1 MTISHAALVLVVA
14 AIACKDPATSRTVA
28 RPGEATTVP
37 DLSAAAPA
45 VTLGGS
51 AEPTAPAVPHRAVPL
66 IVEPEVLAA
75 IETAGGGLA
84 ALLGATHAKDTAAL
98 ATASP
103 RYAALAKTIEADL
116 AAIAASTPD
125 AGVTVRGNRHRLFDA
140 RWLRSPKTH
149 FELVGVA
156 PRLDRARPP
165 HDCGDVRLI
174 YRLAYETSVRGARVA
189 SRVPMTL
196 SVSLSARPG
205 DAAHGCRADAAAW
218 RAPDAIATDPTALG
232 RWVVS
237 ADGPLGAGALDPA
250 RVVLVLSNL
259 QVLRT
264 PAGAQP
270 SLGGHAEYHL
280 RAFEPDEQGALV
292 ATTLEN
298 TPDVARIRAD
308 KRLRDE
314 LLAWLRDEANLAQID
329 EGLHRLPAH
338 LLATHAVS
346 VSPHGLARPANRSF
360 GAIFT
365 PRELASLPLAGRA
378 TIATPEALLRRLDEQ
393 TCQGCHQVRS
403 VAGFH
408 LVGRDPPETP
418 AGAALAIAYSPFVA
432 TEATRRAQLID
443 ALAAGTSA
451 SLARPPSSVEE
462 SHAQPAGVGD
472 ACEVGSVVASVRSPR
487 LDSIARKRMLRCAP
501 GLSCTRV
508 RGGFP
513 GGMCQAS
520 CDALPDGAVCGVIA
534 VHPFN
539 DCLGGGAPYSECMKH
554 VRPIGLA
561 RCSDLE
567 PCRDD
572 YVCARTPS
580 GDGAC
585 VPPYFL
591 FQMRVDGH
599 PP

>member
-1 MTISHAALVLVVA
+1 MTISHGAIVLLAVA
-14 AIACKDPATSRTVA
+14 TACKDTATPRSAVRPATVA
-28 RPGEATTVP
+28 PGDAT
-37 DLSAAAPA
+37 AAVA
-45 VTLGGS
+45 
-51 AEPTAPAVPHRAVPL
+51 TAPSTPTTPDVPRRPVAL
-66 IVEPEVLAA
+66 IVEPEALAA
-75 IETAGGGLA
+75 IEAAGGALA
-84 ALLGATHAKDTAAL
+84 ALLGAPQAKDTAAL
-98 ATASP
+98 AAASP
-103 RYAALAKTIEADL
+103 RYAALARTLEADL
-116 AAIAASTPD
+116 AAIAAATPD
-125 AGVTVRGNRHRLFDA
+125 AGVSVRGHRHRLFDA
-140 RWLRSPKTH
+140 SWLRSPKTR
-149 FELVGVA
+149 FELVGVS
-156 PRLDRARPP
+156 PRLDRTRP
-165 HDCGDVRLI
+165 HEDCGDVRLI
-174 YRLAYETSVRGARVA
+174 YRLAYETSAKGVRVA

-196 SVSLSARPG
+196 SVSLAARPS
-205 DAAHGCRADAAAW
+205 DVAHGCRADAAAW
-218 RAPDAIATDPTALG
+218 RAPEAVAADPAALG

-237 ADGPLGAGALDPA
+237 PDGPLGANALDPA

-264 PAGAQP
+264 PAAAQP

-280 RAFEPDEQGALV
+280 RAFELDEHGALV
-292 ATTLEN
+292 VTTLEN
-298 TPDVARIRAD
+298 TPDVGRIRAD

-346 VSPHGLARPANRSF
+346 VSPYGLARTANRSF

-365 PRELASLPLAGRA
+365 ARELASLPLTGRA

-432 TEATRRAQLID
+432 TERARRAQLID
-443 ALAAGTSA
+443 ALAAGTNA
-451 SLARPPSSVEE
+451 SFARPPSSVDTPE
-462 SHAQPAGVGD
+462 AQPAGIGD
-472 ACEVGSVVASVRSPR
+472 ACEVGSIVRSARSPR
-487 LDSIARKRMLRCAP
+487 LDTLGRKRMLRCAR

-520 CDALPDGAVCGVIA
+520 CDALPAGAVCGVIA

-539 DCLGGGAPYSECMKH
+539 DCLGSGAPYSECMKH

-561 RCSDLE
+561 RCSDVE